1 MTTLKRLSQREFV
14 AMMAML
20 FATIALSIDAM
31 LPALPAIA
39 AELSPDDVNRAQ
51 LVISIFFAGMGL
63 GTLLAGP
70 ISDAIGR
77 KLTLIL
83 CAATFLA
90 GAVLSA
96 TAPSLGMLLAARFLQ
111 GVGAAGPRSAGMAVV
126 RDQFKGRDMARIV
139 SLVMTIFSL
148 VPAVAPL
155 MGQIIL
161 QFGSWRL
168 IFVAFVVFSVVVN
181 LWFMLRQPETL
192 PPDQRRPLQF
202 ALLWQ
207 ATVEIFRHRVTLLS
221 ILCQGLSSACLVA
234 TLSSQQGIFDQH
246 FDRAASFPSWFAA
259 IALCSVVGSV
269 ANARLVQRVGMVG
282 MVRTTYAAMALLTGL
297 VLALLLSGLMP
308 AVLEF
313 PAHLLWSIGLFAMM
327 PDPWQP
333 ERHGDGGAGPYRRH
347 RRLDHRRPQHRHVGR
362 SGNSGG
368 PGLQRHPDP
377 PDVRLIGLYGA
388 RLRPDAVRQR
398 PQTGQILTARQRF
411 PPG

>member
-308 AVLEF
+308 AVMEF
-313 PAHLLWSIGLFAMM
+313 PAHMLWSIGIFAMM
-327 PDPWQP
+327 GLTLGNLNAMAM
-333 ERHGDGGAGPYRRH
+333 EELGHIAGIAASIIVALSTAMSVVLAIPVG
-347 RRLDHRRPQHRHVGR
+347 LAFNGTQIPLMSGSLVFMVLAFGLMLFAKDHKQ
-362 SGNSGG
+362 
-368 PGLQRHPDP
+368 
-377 PDVRLIGLYGA
+377 A
-388 RLRPDAVRQR
+388 R
-398 PQTGQILTARQRF
+398 F
-411 PPG
+411 